1 LILELASFFS
11 ILHGRFVRVTGLNK
25 YVVASVYIYIYIYK
39 EYPNLI
45 AEMA

>member
-25 YVVASVYIYIYIYK
+25 YVVASVYIYK